1 MCKQVLFVFSTASL
15 FEQFENNG
23 NKNIAT
29 KKILFNFDGWDEWT
43 KKLHEIT
50 IEIKSI
56 VQWMIVQLLVGFYS
70 EKSKNNFYFRANHI

>member
-29 KKILFNFDGWDEWT
+29 KKNLFNFDGWDEWT

-56 VQWMIVQLLVGFYS
+56 VQCTEIDGTIVGFCS
-70 EKSKNNFYFRANHI
+70 ESSKNNF